1 MAAHFEHPL
10 GNVRVWMV
18 FGVSDACLRGFDNLG
33 RYFGQF
39 EQNGFD
45 GANAPSSSSL
55 LIGILACPGIV
66 QALIWVR
73 QSE

>member
-45 GANAPSSSSL
+45 GANAPFQFIFAYRYPCLCWNCSSTHLGS
-55 LIGILACPGIV
+55 AK
-66 QALIWVR
+66 
-73 QSE
+73 